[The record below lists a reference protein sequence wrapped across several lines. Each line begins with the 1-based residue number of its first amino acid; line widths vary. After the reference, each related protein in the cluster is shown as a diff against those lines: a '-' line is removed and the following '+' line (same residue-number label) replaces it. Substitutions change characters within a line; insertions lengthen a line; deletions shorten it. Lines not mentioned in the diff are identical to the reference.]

1 MLEPLSM
8 QIADAKENIE
18 VILQRN
24 EIVDE
29 QIQGMKSDINSL
41 SEKIT
46 AIKVSL
52 IFQ

>member
-1 MLEPLSM
+1 MLEPLS
-8 QIADAKENIE
+8 IADAKENIE

>member
-1 MLEPLSM
+1 M
-8 QIADAKENIE
+8 QIADAEENIE
-18 VILQRN
+18 IILKRN

>member
-1 MLEPLSM
+1 M